1 MRTLRQW
8 RKKLKKT
15 LEDGKPPVA
24 VDWKN
29 NLVKMA
35 ILPKAIQRFN
45 IVQTKNLYRYRKN
58 NLKMS
63 MAEQVVKDDQSNPEQ
78 K

>member
-35 ILPKAIQRFN
+35 ILPKAICRFSA
-45 IVQTKNLYRYRKN
+45 ISIEPPGPSFTDLGKTISKFMWHG
-58 NLKMS
+58 LK
-63 MAEQVVKDDQSNPEQ
+63 AKDC
-78 K
+78 